1 MTFST
6 STERFANT
14 GLKEIRRCD
23 DDNNNEYTTFE
34 GKNPKC
40 IKATN

>member
-6 STERFANT
+6 STERFTNT
-14 GLKEIRRCD
+14 GLKEIRRC